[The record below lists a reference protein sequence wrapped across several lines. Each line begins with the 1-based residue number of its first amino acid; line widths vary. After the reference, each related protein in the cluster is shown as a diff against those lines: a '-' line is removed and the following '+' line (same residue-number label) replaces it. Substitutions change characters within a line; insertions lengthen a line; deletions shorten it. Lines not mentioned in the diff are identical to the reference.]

1 MSANSVSEVL
11 LDAPSLAEKIRV
23 LADGLAAFVD
33 DPERTAIIGIMT
45 RGATLAQRVHD
56 ILLQEKRWDLPVG
69 LLDITLYRDDPSQ
82 LASHPLVRKT
92 DLDFDVEN
100 RTILLIDD
108 VLYTG
113 RTIRS
118 ALDQIV
124 DFGRPRAVKLG
135 VLVDRGLREYPI
147 QADVAVLS
155 VPTTEEQTET
165 ADSSDLVS
173 VSFDDILT
181 DYAAAY
187 RGLPDPDTP
196 WPIVVML
203 MNRTARYDSRARL
216 RLLDS
221 MTSAIAGAF
230 GAGKEVEAQRDRL
243 IRDAYP
249 DQAKREKKF
258 TPNTLN
264 EEREEDS

>member
-1 MSANSVSEVL
+1 MSANSVSDVL
-11 LDAPSLAEKIRV
+11 LDAPSLSEKIRA

-45 RGATLAQRVHD
+45 RGSTLAQRVHD
-56 ILLQEKRWDLPVG
+56 ILLQEKQWDLPVG

-82 LASHPLVRKT
+82 LAAHPLVRKT
-92 DLDFDVEN
+92 DLDFDVED

-147 QADVAVLS
+147 QADVAALS
-155 VPTTEEQTET
+155 VPTTEEQSVKVYLEEDDGRNEVIL
-165 ADSSDLVS
+165 ADRV
-173 VSFDDILT
+173 
-181 DYAAAY
+181 
-187 RGLPDPDTP
+187 G
-196 WPIVVML
+196 
-203 MNRTARYDSRARL
+203 SRA
-216 RLLDS
+216 
-221 MTSAIAGAF
+221 G
-230 GAGKEVEAQRDRL
+230 
-243 IRDAYP
+243 
-249 DQAKREKKF
+249 
-258 TPNTLN
+258 
-264 EEREEDS
+264 